1 MACGPADIRHPIGT
15 PHLKP
20 GGKEHTSRRVS
31 QSRGY
36 RGGDMWTDEQRD
48 RRKDRN
54 THTQTHRP
62 IINRQIDKAKNNPAG
77 NKELK
82 PT

>member
-1 MACGPADIRHPIGT
+1 MACGLADIRRPIET

-36 RGGDMWTDEQRD
+36 RGGDRWTDEHKETDEETD
-48 RRKDRN
+48 R
-54 THTQTHRP
+54 HTDQ
-62 IINRQIDKAKNNPAG
+62 
-77 NKELK
+77 
-82 PT
+82 